1 MNFRIVL
8 HFLGL
13 LLIGLAAMMALMA
26 MAAYGFGEY
35 EQTIRFSASG
45 LVTGFVAGAL
55 MLGLRGDH
63 DGMNGRREMF
73 MMLALGWLI
82 VPLFAGLP
90 FLNAS
95 LGLSVFEAWFEGV
108 SALTTTGISLIDF
121 QTRNVPDSIYLW
133 RGFLGWVGGFCAVI
147 MMIVFL
153 AGSGLGGLDSSH
165 VSFAHGEGE
174 GVMSRSR
181 QTIRLL
187 GPIYAAITIIGWAVL
202 SLSGLPGLDS
212 LLLAMGGI
220 STSGMAGPQGLAP
233 VGGNLL
239 AMFAIALMCL
249 AGTVNMTHHA
259 RLFLSRRRTLT
270 GIYFGEPELSAIFAW
285 IFGGTLICTAGF
297 IVFQQAGIWEALTT
311 ALFNMVS
318 FASTTGYGLTI
329 VGTGTGVG
337 TGVGTGAGLGAESSV
352 AGLPLVGAVTLGIAM
367 VIGGAVG
374 STASG
379 IRPIRLMILYMQG
392 ERELARMVHVKSIVR
407 FRIRGQHL
415 QNSVV
420 RAVSALLLLY
430 ILCGV
435 ACGLGLAAAGMP
447 VEDAMIAALS
457 AMTNCGPALAFFT
470 NGAVTGPDL
479 EDGMQAVYAAG
490 MILGRVEVLAFIA
503 LLTPQYWRR

>member
-13 LLIGLAAMMALMA
+13 LLIGLAGMMALSA
-26 MAAYGFGEY
+26 MAAYGFGEND
-35 EQTIRFSASG
+35 QSIRFGASG

-55 MLGLRGDH
+55 MLGLRTDREEVS
-63 DGMNGRREMF
+63 GRREMF
-73 MMLALGWLI
+73 MMLALGWLV

-90 FLNAS
+90 LLNAS

-121 QTRNVPDSIYLW
+121 AGRDVPSSIYLW
-133 RGFLGWVGGFCAVI
+133 RGLLGWVGGFCAVI

-153 AGSGLGGLDSSH
+153 AGSGLGGLDPSQ

-174 GVMSRSR
+174 GVLSRSR
-181 QTIRLL
+181 QVIKLL
-187 GPIYAAITIIGWAVL
+187 GPIYASITVAGWAAL
-202 SLSGLPGLDS
+202 SLSGMSGLDS
-212 LLLAMGGI
+212 LLLAMGAL
-220 STSGMAGPQGLAP
+220 STSGMTGPGGVAP
-233 VGGNLL
+233 INSNLL
-239 AMFAIALMCL
+239 AMLAVAVMCL

-259 RLFLSRRRTLT
+259 RLFLSRRRTLS
-270 GIYFGEPELSAIFAW
+270 GIYFGDPELSAIFAW

-297 IVFQQAGIWEALTT
+297 IVFQEAHFWAALAT
-311 ALFNMVS
+311 AFFNMVS
-318 FASTTGYGLTI
+318 FASTTGYGLTM
-329 VGTGTGVG
+329 T
-337 TGVGTGAGLGAESSV
+337 AEGQGV
-352 AGLPLVGAVTLGIAM
+352 AGLPLVGGITLGIAM

-379 IRPIRLMILYMQG
+379 IRPVRLMILYMQG
-392 ERELARMVHVKSIVR
+392 VRELARMVHVRAVVGFR
-407 FRIRGQHL
+407 FRGQHL

-435 ACGLGLAAAGMP
+435 ACGLGLAAAGLP
-447 VEDAMIAALS
+447 AEDAMIAALS
-457 AMTNCGPALAFFT
+457 ALTNCGPALEFFT
-470 NGAVTGPDL
+470 NGEVTGPHL
-479 EDGMQAVYAAG
+479 EDAMQAIYALG